1 MGILAHHEGLVGHFL
16 SILLQV
22 IGVEIA
28 VVPDATV
35 TAVAVVEWRS
45 GAVERFHL
53 VIHCLDVGANP
64 TFVSQTPKDDAG
76 MIEIALHQRFGTIHM
91 RLLPSPVLAHL
102 MIGIAIA
109 MRLVVGLVHHVD
121 APTVAKLIQVF
132 AVGIVRSA
140 QEVDIGLFHQ
150 PDVLLVGCIVNVS
163 ARLGVM
169 VVTVHT
175 TQLHVF
181 AVNLEDLADD
191 LHLLHAK
198 MVVEML
204 DGIAFSIF
212 QLDAEGV
219 EVRLFGRP

>member
-1 MGILAHHEGLVGHFL
+1 
-16 SILLQV
+16 
-22 IGVEIA
+22 
-28 VVPDATV
+28 
-35 TAVAVVEWRS
+35 
-45 GAVERFHL
+45 
-53 VIHCLDVGANP
+53 
-64 TFVSQTPKDDAG
+64 
-76 MIEIALHQRFGTIHM
+76 
-91 RLLPSPVLAHL
+91 
-102 MIGIAIA
+102 
-109 MRLVVGLVHHVD
+109 
-121 APTVAKLIQVF
+121 
-132 AVGIVRSA
+132 
-140 QEVDIGLFHQ
+140 
-150 PDVLLVGCIVNVS
+150 
-163 ARLGVM
+163 M